1 MRNFAFLKLVC
12 KNTKKN
18 MQKTNRYT
26 GYLQKTFV
34 LLIMLACVFPCANA
48 GKNSRNKRPKNVIY
62 IIGDGMGTSHV
73 YSSIVV
79 QKGRSQF
86 LRFPYTGFS
95 RTYSANNYTTDSGA
109 GGTALMTM
117 HKVDN
122 RHIGMSSDGKAY
134 CSMLERATKKN
145 KQVGFVV
152 TSSVLDAT
160 PASTYAHVTDRH
172 MFDTI
177 SMQMAKAPFTVMIG
191 GDRNHFMTEN
201 RNDGKSPL
209 DTLADRGYSLAF
221 SLDAMDAVKKGP
233 LCALVTDDNPA
244 SAEFRNDMLCRG
256 VKKAIDILKKSKN
269 GFFLV
274 IEGSQID
281 WACHDNDFKHLKA
294 EMIDFENMLEIVLNW
309 AAKDKNTLV
318 VVTADHETG
327 GLSLPNGDLD
337 RGKNEYNFSTSNH
350 TGVMVPVF
358 AYGPSAQKFTGIHQN
373 IDLPD
378 IIWNAVFK

>member
-1 MRNFAFLKLVC
+1 MRNATKYIAQIEKAIILLLVIVAIVPTAEAGRKA
-12 KNTKKN
+12 KNKH
-18 MQKTNRYT
+18 
-26 GYLQKTFV
+26 
-34 LLIMLACVFPCANA
+34 
-48 GKNSRNKRPKNVIY
+48 PKNVIY

-73 YSSIVV
+73 YSSIVA
-79 QKGRSQF
+79 QKGKSQF

-95 RTYSANNYTTDSGA
+95 RTYSANKYTTDSGA

-122 RHIGMSSDGKAY
+122 NHVGMSSDGKSY

-160 PASTYAHVTDRH
+160 PASTYAHVTNRR
-172 MFDTI
+172 MYDTI

-191 GDRNHFMTEN
+191 GDRNHFMPEH
-201 RNDGKSPL
+201 RNDGLSPL
-209 DTLADRGYSLAF
+209 DTLAARGYTLAF
-221 SLDAMDAVKKGP
+221 TLDEMEKVKAGP
-233 LCALVTDDNPA
+233 LCALVTDGDPA
-244 SAEFRNDMLCRG
+244 AAGNRDEMLCRG
-256 VKKAIDILKKSKN
+256 VKKALKILSKSKK
-269 GFFLV
+269 GFFLM

-294 EMIDFENMLEIVLNW
+294 EMEDFEHMLKIVLDW
-309 AAKDKNTLV
+309 AEKDRNTLV

-327 GLSLPNGDLD
+327 GLSLPDGDLS
-337 RGKNEYNFSTSNH
+337 RGKNEFNFATGKH

-358 AYGPSAQKFTGIHQN
+358 AFGPYSHKFTGIHQN
-373 IDLPD
+373 IDIPEL
-378 IIWNAVFK
+378 IWKAVFK